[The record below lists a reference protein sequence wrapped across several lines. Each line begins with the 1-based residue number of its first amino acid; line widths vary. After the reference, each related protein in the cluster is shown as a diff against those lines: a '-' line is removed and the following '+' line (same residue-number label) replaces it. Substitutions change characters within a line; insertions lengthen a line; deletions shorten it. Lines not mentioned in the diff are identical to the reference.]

1 MSNKFVIEVRTKGFE
16 MLEAQMRKADA
27 ATKGYEKTAGKSR
40 GTTSGLRR
48 EIGALRNNLLLYT
61 FAIGSAARVTGTFIR
76 AASDAQENLSK
87 FKTVFGDASTEAL
100 DFATTLADSFQRSE
114 SEIIALMSSL
124 QDTFVPLGFSRDAA
138 RQLSQALA
146 QLSFDV
152 GSFNNVASPEVAQA
166 FTSAIVGNHEAVRR
180 FGIVLT
186 EAQLKQTALQLGIIK
201 TERELNAQEKV
212 LARTA
217 VIFQSTSDAQGD
229 LIRTQDEF
237 ANRARAVQ
245 SEIHDL
251 REEIGAFLIPLAEI
265 GLEFGNVE
273 RIKGYAAALTTVAVG
288 YGIVRTATFLATAS
302 QVAFK
307 SALIKSGIGIAV
319 VLLGELA
326 ARFIFARDETDK
338 GVESLTDYKKAL
350 EDITKVTTNSSA
362 PDRSLKLVFQ
372 QRGNEIIKIS
382 DELRDVQIRNQN
394 QRRESFLAAQKEID
408 AFREQSAQTERIQLE
423 ERRNSVLV
431 ALQEQKQLEEEM
443 ANQREKDARRQIENS
458 VRVANGFRQF
468 SDLLGQAV
476 LDGQDFGEAFTR
488 SLDAITAKIAA
499 EFASF
504 AILSL
509 ITGGTATASQ
519 LGFST
524 LGALIGHSGGK
535 ITSKG
540 IQKFANGGPI
550 QGRDNVP
557 ILAQAGEYIIK
568 RDSAESI
575 GLDKLNEINET
586 GQTGSLTVNISAPLV
601 DETVVDTII
610 PAIQK
615 ASRFNLA

>member
-1 MSNKFVIEVRTKGFE
+1 MANKFVIEVVAKGFKN
-16 MLEAQMRKADA
+16 LESQLGRADA
-27 ATKGYEKTAGKSR
+27 ATKGYEKSAGKSR

-326 ARFIFARDETDK
+326 ARFMFAKDETDK
-338 GVESLTDYKKAL
+338 GVQSLTDYKKAL
-350 EDITKVTTNSSA
+350 EDITKVTTNSNA

>member
-61 FAIGSAARVTGTFIR
+61 FAIGSAARVTSTFIR

-217 VIFQSTSDAQGD
+217 VIFQSTSNAQGD

-273 RIKGYAAALTTVAVG
+273 RIKGYAAALTTVAVA
-288 YGIVRTATFLATAS
+288 YGTVRTLTFLATAS

-307 SALIKSGIGIAV
+307 TALIKSGVGIAV

-350 EDITKVTTNSSA
+350 EDITKVTTNSNA
-362 PDRSLKLVFQ
+362 PDRSLKLDFQ

-408 AFREQSAQTERIQLE
+408 AFREQSAQTERLQLE

-468 SDLLGQAV
+468 SD
-476 LDGQDFGEAFTR
+476 
-488 SLDAITAKIAA
+488 
-499 EFASF
+499 
-504 AILSL
+504 
-509 ITGGTATASQ
+509 
-519 LGFST
+519 
-524 LGALIGHSGGK
+524 
-535 ITSKG
+535 
-540 IQKFANGGPI
+540 
-550 QGRDNVP
+550 
-557 ILAQAGEYIIK
+557 
-568 RDSAESI
+568 
-575 GLDKLNEINET
+575 
-586 GQTGSLTVNISAPLV
+586 
-601 DETVVDTII
+601 
-610 PAIQK
+610 
-615 ASRFNLA
+615 

>member
-338 GVESLTDYKKAL
+338 GVESLTDYKKTL

-601 DETVVDTII
+601 DETVIDTII